1 MDLQLADYLFP
12 EFSPNDLQNTSVLG
26 LAHVGDGVY
35 ELMAR
40 TWLLSRGT
48 ATSQSLHKKT
58 VRLVS
63 ASAQARACVKIWDL
77 LGEDERAVFLRG
89 RNTQVRTVPRN
100 ASRDEYQHATALEA
114 LFGFL
119 YVTGRRARL
128 NELFLAAVSD
138 AV

>member
-1 MDLQLADYLFP
+1 MELILTDYLFP
-12 EFSPNDLQNTSVLG
+12 VFSPTDLQNTSVLG
-26 LAHVGDGVY
+26 LAHLGDGVY

-40 TWLLSRGT
+40 TWLLSRGI

-63 ASAQARACVKIWDL
+63 ASAQARACLKIWEL
-77 LGEDERAVFLRG
+77 LNDDERAVFLRG

-119 YVTGRRARL
+119 YLTGQRQRL
-128 NELFLAAVSD
+128 NVLFLATVSEP
-138 AV
+138 V